1 MELSDDL
8 KQEMNRVTELASD
21 TAAVKRMFEY
31 DPALTERFL
40 ELCRDRLESAPNLQV
55 GFGSARAPRP
65 GVLEGLIGEQGNTP
79 EHVLAVFMTELAPA
93 MLVTDSPDDIA
104 YVPHAPTQA
113 ARLFD
118 MWVACASLPG
128 THWFEAAGAIT
139 AENQALRVLADLV
152 GMPASA
158 GGCFVSGGSMGNLSA
173 LYVARERYAQRTTG
187 RPRVALS
194 SETHVSAE
202 LALRLLGMD
211 AVQIPTDD
219 HRLTG
224 ETLRA
229 ALDEDPHPEDVVA
242 VVGTAGTTNAGMVD
256 DLAGIATVAREREIW
271 MHVDGAYGGAGLFV
285 PELRRLFHGIEHCD
299 SIVIDPHKWLFT
311 TYDCGALLY
320 REPKYAKDVLAQ
332 HASYLE
338 ILHTED
344 VDEWNPGDF
353 AFHLTRR
360 MRGLPF
366 WYSLAVYGLRA
377 YREAIAGALEM
388 ARRCARMV
396 EERPYLELI
405 REPELSV
412 VLFRRAGWQRDEY
425 LDWCARLLA
434 EQRAH
439 VAPTGWEGQ
448 PCARLGFGHPQT
460 SLQLAEA
467 VLDSMA

>member
-1 MELSDDL
+1 
-8 KQEMNRVTELASD
+8 MNRVAELASD
-21 TAAVKRMFEY
+21 TTVGKRMFEY

-40 ELCRDRLESAPNLQV
+40 ELCRDRLETAANLPV
-55 GFGSARAPRP
+55 GFGSARAPAG
-65 GVLEGLIGEQGNTP
+65 GVLDGLISEDGTDP
-79 EHVLAVFMTELAPA
+79 ERVLELFFNDLAPG
-93 MLVTDSPDDIA
+93 MLITDSPDDVA

-118 MWVACASLPG
+118 MWVSCASLPG
-128 THWFEAAGAIT
+128 THWLEAAGAIT
-139 AENQALRVLADLV
+139 AENQALRALADLA

-173 LYVARERYAQRTTG
+173 LYVARERWGSRVSG

-194 SETHVSAE
+194 AETHVSAA

-211 AVQIPTDD
+211 VIEVPTSD

-229 ALDEDPHPEDVVA
+229 TLDSDPNANDVVA
-242 VVGTAGTTNAGMVD
+242 VVATAGTTNAGMVD
-256 DLAGIATVAREREIW
+256 DLEGIAAVASERDVW

-285 PELRRLFHGIEHCD
+285 PQLRDYYRGIEHCD
-299 SIVIDPHKWLFT
+299 SLVIDPHKWLFT

-320 REPKYAKDVLAQ
+320 KEPEHAKDVLAQ

-338 ILHTED
+338 VLHTD
-344 VDEWNPGDF
+344 DADEWNPGDF

-366 WYSLAVYGLRA
+366 WFSLAVYGLRA
-377 YREAIAGALEM
+377 YREAIASAVDM
-388 ARRCARMV
+388 AHRCARMI

-405 REPELSV
+405 REPELSI
-412 VLFRRAGWQRDEY
+412 VLFRRRGWGRDDY
-425 LDWCARLLA
+425 LAWCTRLLA

-439 VAPTGWEGQ
+439 VAPTGWEGE
-448 PCARLGFGHPQT
+448 PCARLGFGHPLT
-460 SLQLAEA
+460 SIELVESVLA
-467 VLDSMA
+467 SMA

>member
-1 MELSDDL
+1 VIDL
-8 KQEMNRVTELASD
+8 TSE
-21 TAAVKRMFEY
+21 AAAGKRMFEY
-31 DPALTERFL
+31 DPVLTERFF
-40 ELCRDRLESAPNLQV
+40 ELCRVRLESAARLPV
-55 GFGSARAPRP
+55 GFGSGRAPAP
-65 GVLEGLIGEQGNTP
+65 GVLDGLITEEGTDP
-79 EHVLAVFMTELAPA
+79 ARVLDLFLTELAPA
-93 MLVTDSPDDIA
+93 MLATDSPDDVA

-139 AENQALRVLADLV
+139 AENQALRILADAA
-152 GMPASA
+152 GMPERA

-173 LYVARERYAQRTTG
+173 LYVARERYAARTSG
-187 RPRVALS
+187 RPRVAMS
-194 SETHVSAE
+194 AETHVSAA

-211 AVQIPTDD
+211 AIEIPTDD

-224 ETLRA
+224 KNLRA
-229 ALDEDPHPEDVVA
+229 QLAADGNAGDVVA
-242 VVGTAGTTNAGMVD
+242 VVATAGTTNAGMVD
-256 DLAGIATVAREREIW
+256 DLEGIAAVAHESEIW

-285 PELRRLFHGIEHCD
+285 PELQHLYRGIERCD
-299 SIVIDPHKWLFT
+299 SLVIDPHKWLFT

-320 REPKYAKDVLAQ
+320 REPERAKDVLAQ

-338 ILHTED
+338 ILHTD
-344 VDEWNPGDF
+344 DADEWNPGDF

-377 YREAIAGALEM
+377 YREAIAGAVEM
-388 ARRCARMV
+388 AHRCARMI
-396 EERPYLELI
+396 EERPYLELV

-412 VLFRRAGWQRDEY
+412 VLFRRRGWERDDY
-425 LDWCARLLA
+425 LGWCERLLA

-439 VAPTGWEGQ
+439 VAPTGWEGK

-460 SLQLAEA
+460 SNELIEA
-467 VLDSMA
+467 ILTSMA

>member
-1 MELSDDL
+1 MTELS
-8 KQEMNRVTELASD
+8 SD
-21 TAAVKRMFEY
+21 ITAAKRMFEY
-31 DPALTERFL
+31 DPALTERFF
-40 ELCRDRLESAPNLQV
+40 ELCRGRLESASSLPV
-55 GFGSARAPRP
+55 GFGSARAPAP
-65 GVLEGLIGEQGNTP
+65 GVIDGLITEEGTDP
-79 EHVLAVFMTELAPA
+79 ERVLDLFLTELAPG
-93 MLVTDSPDDIA
+93 MLVTDSPDDVA

-139 AENQALRVLADLV
+139 AENQALRVLADLA
-152 GMPASA
+152 GMPESA

-173 LYVARERYAQRTTG
+173 LYVARERYGQRARG
-187 RPRVALS
+187 RARVALS
-194 SETHVSAE
+194 AETHVSAA

-211 AVQIPTDD
+211 AIEVPTDD

-229 ALDEDPHPEDVVA
+229 ALEADPRAEDVVA
-242 VVGTAGTTNAGMVD
+242 VVATAGTTNAGMVD
-256 DLAGIATVAREREIW
+256 DLEGIAAVAKEREIW
-271 MHVDGAYGGAGLFV
+271 MHVDGAYGGGGLFV
-285 PELRRLFHGIEHCD
+285 PELKRLYHGIEHCD

-320 REPKYAKDVLAQ
+320 REPTYAKDVLAQ

-338 ILHTED
+338 ILHTD
-344 VDEWNPGDF
+344 DQNEWNPGDF

-377 YREAIAGALEM
+377 YREAIAGAVDM
-388 ARRCARMV
+388 AHRCARMIDDL
-396 EERPYLELI
+396 PYLELI

-412 VLFRRAGWQRDEY
+412 VLFRRQGWGRDDY
-425 LDWCARLLA
+425 LGWCDRLLRD
-434 EQRAH
+434 QRAH
-439 VAPTGWEGQ
+439 VAPTGWEGE

-460 SLQLAEA
+460 SIELVEALLA
-467 VLDSMA
+467 SMA

>member
-1 MELSDDL
+1 MTELSTD
-8 KQEMNRVTELASD
+8 T
-21 TAAVKRMFEY
+21 TAAKRMFEY

-40 ELCRDRLESAPNLQV
+40 DLCRDRLANASNLRV
-55 GFGSARAPRP
+55 GFGSSRAPAP
-65 GVLEGLIGEQGNTP
+65 GALDGFITEDGSDPERVLDLF
-79 EHVLAVFMTELAPA
+79 LTELAPG
-93 MLVTDSPDDIA
+93 MLVTDSPDDVA

-139 AENQALRVLADLV
+139 AENQALRVIADLA
-152 GMPASA
+152 GMPAEA

-173 LYVARERYAQRTTG
+173 LYVARERYGGRTSG

-194 SETHVSAE
+194 SETHVSAA
-202 LALRLLGMD
+202 LALRMLGMD
-211 AVQIPTDD
+211 AIEVPTDD

-224 ETLRA
+224 ATLGA
-229 ALDEDPHPEDVVA
+229 TFDADAHPEDIVA
-242 VVGTAGTTNAGMVD
+242 VVATAGTTNAGLVD
-256 DLAGIATVAREREIW
+256 DLEGIAAVAREREMW

-285 PELRRLFHGIEHCD
+285 PELRGLFRGIEHCD

-320 REPKYAKDVLAQ
+320 REPRHAKDVLTQ

-338 ILHTED
+338 ILHTDDE
-344 VDEWNPGDF
+344 DEWNPGDY

-366 WYSLAVYGLRA
+366 WYSLAVNGLRA
-377 YREAIAGALEM
+377 YREAVASAVEM
-388 ARRCARMV
+388 AHRCARMV
-396 EERPYLELI
+396 EERPYLELV

-412 VLFRRAGWQRDEY
+412 VLFRRRGWEWQDY

-439 VAPTGWEGQ
+439 VAPTGWEGGA
-448 PCARLGFGHPQT
+448 CARLGFGHPQT
-460 SLQLAEA
+460 SIDLAEA
-467 VLDSMA
+467 LLTSMA

>member
-1 MELSDDL
+1 M
-8 KQEMNRVTELASD
+8 TELTSGT
-21 TAAVKRMFEY
+21 TAAKRMFEY
-31 DPALTERFL
+31 DPVLTERFL
-40 ELCRDRLESAPNLQV
+40 ELCRGRLESAANLPV
-55 GFGSARAPRP
+55 GFGSTRAPTP
-65 GVLEGLIGEQGNTP
+65 GVLDGLITDDGTDP
-79 EHVLAVFMTELAPA
+79 ERVLELFLTELAPG
-93 MLVTDSPDDIA
+93 MLVTDSPDDLA

-128 THWFEAAGAIT
+128 THWLEAAGAIT
-139 AENQALRVLADLV
+139 AENQALRVLTDLA
-152 GMPASA
+152 GMPDGA

-173 LYVARERYAQRTTG
+173 LYVARERYGARAKG

-194 SETHVSAE
+194 AETHVSAA
-202 LALRLLGMD
+202 LALRILGMD
-211 AVQIPTDD
+211 AIEIPTDD

-229 ALDEDPHPEDVVA
+229 ALDADANPEGIVA

-256 DLAGIATVAREREIW
+256 DLEGIATVAHEREIW
-271 MHVDGAYGGAGLFV
+271 MHIDGAYGGAGLFV
-285 PELRRLFHGIEHCD
+285 PELRNLYRGVELCD

-320 REPKYAKDVLAQ
+320 RDPKHAKDVLAQ

-338 ILHTED
+338 ILHTD
-344 VDEWNPGDF
+344 DADEWNPGDF

-366 WYSLAVYGLRA
+366 WYSLVVYGLRA
-377 YREAIAGALEM
+377 YREAIAGAIDM
-388 ARRCARMV
+388 AHRCARMI

-412 VLFRRAGWQRDEY
+412 VLFRRNGWGRDDY
-425 LDWCARLLA
+425 LAWCACLLA

-448 PCARLGFGHPQT
+448 PCARLAFGHPQT
-460 SLQLAEA
+460 SIELAEA

>member
-1 MELSDDL
+1 M
-8 KQEMNRVTELASD
+8 TELTSD
-21 TAAVKRMFEY
+21 TAAGKRMFEY

-40 ELCRDRLESAPNLQV
+40 ELCRGRLETAASLPV
-55 GFGSARAPRP
+55 GFGSARAPAA
-65 GVLEGLIGEQGNTP
+65 GVLDGLITEDGVDP
-79 EHVLAVFMTELAPA
+79 ERVLDLFFNELAPA
-93 MLVTDSPDDIA
+93 MLVTDSPDDVA

-139 AENQALRVLADLV
+139 AENQALQVLADAA
-152 GMPASA
+152 GMPEQA

-173 LYVARERYAQRTTG
+173 LYVARERYGGRATG

-194 SETHVSAE
+194 GETHVSAA

-211 AVQIPTDD
+211 AIEIPTDD

-229 ALDEDPHPEDVVA
+229 ALDADAHADDVVA

-256 DLAGIATVAREREIW
+256 DLDGIAAVAREREMW

-285 PELRRLFHGIEHCD
+285 PELRHLYRGIEQCD

-320 REPKYAKDVLAQ
+320 REPERAKDVLAQ

-338 ILHTED
+338 ILHTD
-344 VDEWNPGDF
+344 DADEWNPGDF

-377 YREAIAGALEM
+377 YREAIAGAVDM
-388 ARRCARMV
+388 AHRCARMI
-396 EERPYLELI
+396 EDRAYLELV

-412 VLFRRAGWQRDEY
+412 VLFRRRDWERDDY
-425 LDWCARLLA
+425 LAWCARLLA

-439 VAPTGWEGQ
+439 LAPTGWEGR

-460 SLQLAEA
+460 SIGLAEA

>member
-1 MELSDDL
+1 MD
-8 KQEMNRVTELASD
+8 RVTELTSD
-21 TAAVKRMFEY
+21 NATAKRMFEY
-31 DPALTERFL
+31 DPALTERFFQ
-40 ELCRDRLESAPNLQV
+40 LCRGRLETAATLPV
-55 GFGSARAPRP
+55 GFGAARAPGP
-65 GVLEGLIGEQGNTP
+65 DVLDGLITDEGNDP
-79 EHVLAVFMTELAPA
+79 ERILDVFLTELAPA

-139 AENQALRVLADLV
+139 AENQALRILADLV
-152 GMPASA
+152 GMPESA

-173 LYVARERYAQRTTG
+173 LYVARERYGHRAAS

-211 AVQIPTDD
+211 AIHIPTDD

-229 ALDEDPHPEDVVA
+229 ALHADPHPEDIVA

-256 DLAGIATVAREREIW
+256 ELEGIAAVAGEREIW
-271 MHVDGAYGGAGLFV
+271 MHVDAAYGGAGLFV
-285 PELRRLFHGIEHCD
+285 PELRHVFRGIERCD

-311 TYDCGALLY
+311 TYDCGAILY
-320 REPKYAKDVLAQ
+320 REPRYAKDVLAQ

-344 VDEWNPGDF
+344 ADEWNPGDF

-377 YREAIAGALEM
+377 YREAIAGAVDM
-388 ARRCARMV
+388 AHRCARMV
-396 EERPYLELI
+396 EKRPYLELI

-412 VLFRRAGWQRDEY
+412 VLFRRTGWQRDEY
-425 LDWCARLLA
+425 LAWCARLLA

-460 SLQLAEA
+460 SLRLAES

>member
-1 MELSDDL
+1 M
-8 KQEMNRVTELASD
+8 TEVRSETTSA
-21 TAAVKRMFEY
+21 KRMFEY
-31 DPALTERFL
+31 DPALTDRFL
-40 ELCRDRLESAPNLQV
+40 ELCRGRLAAAASLPV
-55 GFGSARAPRP
+55 GFGSARAPAD
-65 GVLEGLIGEQGNTP
+65 GLLDGLITEEGSDPEQ
-79 EHVLAVFMTELAPA
+79 VLDLFMTELSPG
-93 MLVTDSPDDIA
+93 MLVTDSPDDVA

-139 AENQALRVLADLV
+139 AENQALRVLADLA
-152 GMPASA
+152 GMPSDA

-173 LYVARERYAQRTTG
+173 LYVARERHAARVRS

-194 SETHVSAE
+194 AETHVSVA

-211 AVQIPTDD
+211 AVEIPTDD

-229 ALDEDPHPEDVVA
+229 ALDADPNLQDIVA
-242 VVGTAGTTNAGMVD
+242 VVATAGTTNAGMVD
-256 DLAGIATVAREREIW
+256 DLKGIVTTAREHDIW
-271 MHVDGAYGGAGLFV
+271 VHVDGAYGGAGLFV
-285 PELRRLFHGIEHCD
+285 PELRSTYFRGIDNVD
-299 SIVIDPHKWLFT
+299 SLVIDPHKWLFT

-320 REPKYAKDVLAQ
+320 REPKHAKDVLTQ

-338 ILHTED
+338 ILHTDDE
-344 VDEWNPGDF
+344 DEWNPGDY

-366 WYSLAVYGLRA
+366 WYSLAAYGLRA
-377 YREAIAGALEM
+377 YREAIASAVDM
-388 ARRCARMV
+388 AHRCARMI
-396 EERPYLELI
+396 EEHPYLELV

-412 VLFRRAGWQRDEY
+412 VLYRRRGWEWQNY
-425 LDWCARLLA
+425 LDWCARLLT

-439 VAPTGWEGQ
+439 VAPTGWEGR

-460 SLQLAEA
+460 SIELVEVLLA
-467 VLDSMA
+467 SMA